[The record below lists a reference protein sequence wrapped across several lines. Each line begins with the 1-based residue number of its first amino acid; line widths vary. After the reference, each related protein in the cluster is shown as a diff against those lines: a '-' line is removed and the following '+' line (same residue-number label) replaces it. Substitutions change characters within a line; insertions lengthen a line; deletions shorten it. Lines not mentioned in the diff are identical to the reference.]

1 MNFEVESILE
11 TMVKT
16 QVNKMVGEKDVN
28 FNTIVKMALLQ
39 DIAKSNIDSDAI
51 LAKIKENNEMEKYL
65 LEKEFFLTYDNAGNI
80 IEIPNIPNDQTR
92 QSENQPSTDSS
103 SIVSKPE

>member
-39 DIAKSNIDSDAI
+39 DVAKSNIDSDSI

-65 LEKEFFLTYDNAGNI
+65 LEREFFLTYDNAGNI
-80 IEIPNIPNDQTR
+80 IEIPNINDQTG
-92 QSENQPSTDSS
+92 QSEKQPAADSS
-103 SIVSKPE
+103 GVVSKPE